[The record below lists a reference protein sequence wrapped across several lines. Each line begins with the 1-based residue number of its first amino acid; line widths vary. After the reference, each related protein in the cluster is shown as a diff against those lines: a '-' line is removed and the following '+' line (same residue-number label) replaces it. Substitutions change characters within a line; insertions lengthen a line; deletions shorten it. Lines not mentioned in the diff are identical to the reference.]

1 MKLMAEPSPP
11 RDLTQRYRAVETAY
25 REDRWPDVIL
35 EGQTLL
41 NELIGAP
48 GDDSDAMGQRL
59 RLLMAHAHLYGFADR
74 GAAEALYRLVLAS
87 GADASLH
94 QIANEGLMVCAEPL
108 AITPPQ
114 TELKTTA
121 ETPRE
126 APTPWLNSWQQPVHP
141 MVEPLPFQKSQ
152 ELDSRSAERLPR
164 LVPDV
169 VDEPELI
176 EVHQA
181 DPHRAHAMDV
191 QPRSRGGFQGH
202 TPSPEDPELL
212 NGLLRV
218 VIR

>member
-1 MKLMAEPSPP
+1 MAEPSPP
-11 RDLTQRYRAVETAY
+11 HDLTQRYRAVEAAY
-25 REDRWPDVIL
+25 RDDRWPDVIL

-41 NELIGAP
+41 NDLHGAP
-48 GDDSDAMGQRL
+48 GDDNDAMGQRL

-74 GAAEALYRLVLAS
+74 GAAESLYRLVLAS

-114 TELKTTA
+114 VEPKAKTEIPK
-121 ETPRE
+121 E
-126 APTPWLNSWQQPVHP
+126 APTPWLSSWKQPANP
-141 MVEPLPFQKSQ
+141 MAEPLPFQTSE
-152 ELDSRSAERLPR
+152 ELASRGTEGLPR

-169 VDEPELI
+169 VDEPEMI

-181 DPHRAHAMDV
+181 DPQRAFALDV
-191 QPRSRGGFQGH
+191 QPRSGGGYQEQP
-202 TPSPEDPELL
+202 PSAEDPELL